1 MFILLSTVYLNNYN
15 DHELSKF
22 LLPIVRYEMAFS
34 HDHDNHL
41 NKKRLSAI
49 STESPHSGMIKLDK
63 PWPVYLAIATRS
75 LLIYGE

>member
-1 MFILLSTVYLNNYN
+1 
-15 DHELSKF
+15 
-22 LLPIVRYEMAFS
+22 MAFS

-49 STESPHSGMIKLDK
+49 STESPHSGMIKPDK